1 MEDKFHLGIK
11 AIIRNSEGK
20 ILLLKTNLKKLK
32 GYAGEPYWDIP
43 GGRIHKSSSVK
54 ETLRREVEEETGITS
69 IQDFSPFTMV
79 LSNNIRIP
87 VGDKTVGLILS
98 SYVCNVGNVS
108 QIKLSDEHTEFGWFT
123 PQEAEKLLAVKYPQ
137 EFVDKISELE

>member
-32 GYAGEPYWDIP
+32 GYTGEPYWDIP
-43 GGRIHKSSSVK
+43 GGRIHKNSSVK
-54 ETLRREVEEETGITS
+54 ETLKREVEEETGITS
-69 IQDFSPFTMV
+69 IKDFSPFTMV
-79 LSNNIRIP
+79 LSNNVRIP
-87 VGDKTVGLILS
+87 VGDDTVGLILS
-98 SYVCNVGNVS
+98 SYVCDVGDVS
-108 QIKLSDEHTEFGWFT
+108 QVKLSDEHTEFGWFT